1 MKQLFLPM
9 LSGTALLAAG
19 CANLFLPPGTPPDGA
34 IVDNTPVTG
43 EFSPRAAENYL
54 VTSLSG
60 FLLRESPG
68 TRIGILADAATRNTA
83 ERVLLALGPLCAVSI
98 VPDSPLLLRAR
109 AAENRWSFQ
118 LFDSRTDT
126 ILWQEQLPVRTRKA
140 R

>member
-1 MKQLFLPM
+1 MKPLLLPM
-9 LSGTALLAAG
+9 LSSAALLAAG
-19 CANLFLPPGTPPDGA
+19 CADLFLPSGTPPDGA

-43 EFSPRAAENYL
+43 EFTPRAAENYL

-68 TRIGILADAATRNTA
+68 TRIGILADAATRDIA
-83 ERVLLALGPLCAVSI
+83 EQVLLALGPLCAVSI

-109 AAENRWSFQ
+109 AEENRWDFQ

-126 ILWQEQLPVRTRKA
+126 ILWQERLPVREKRP
-140 R
+140 

>member
-1 MKQLFLPM
+1 MEKFFTLFLAAAALTAGSGCADLFLP
-9 LSGTALLAAG
+9 S
-19 CANLFLPPGTPPDGA
+19 GTPPDGA

-43 EFSPRAAENYL
+43 EFTPRAAENYL

-68 TRIGILADAATRNTA
+68 TRIAIQADRTTRDTA

-98 VPDSPLLLRAR
+98 VPDSPLLLRSR
-109 AAENRWSFQ
+109 AEENRWSFQ
-118 LFDSRTDT
+118 LFDSRRDT
-126 ILWQEQLPVRTRKA
+126 ILWQEQLPVRERK

>member
-9 LSGTALLAAG
+9 LSGAALLAAG
-19 CANLFLPPGTPPDGA
+19 CADLFLPPGTPPDGA

-68 TRIGILADAATRNTA
+68 TRIGILADAATRSTA

-109 AAENRWSFQ
+109 AEENRWSFQ

-140 R
+140 Q